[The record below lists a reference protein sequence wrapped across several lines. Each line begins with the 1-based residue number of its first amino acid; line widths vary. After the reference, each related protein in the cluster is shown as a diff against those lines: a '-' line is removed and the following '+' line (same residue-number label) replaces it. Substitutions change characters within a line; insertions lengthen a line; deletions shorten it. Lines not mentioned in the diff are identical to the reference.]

1 MEHTCPPSAGRDGR
15 GFLPNFAGLSAL
27 LALSLFLLLAPL
39 PAAAGWV
46 ERTPSNVVL
55 NLTLF
60 NLPDPSRTDPSTR
73 AELAVQREFLR
84 VAPDLLRARQAAA
97 PGRYGGLDLARLDL
111 RLHRFSGIQVEG
123 VESTLLAIAG
133 NVAPDVLYV
142 NFRQSDTYIQQGFL
156 HPMDLP
162 EDGYFSA
169 LAPEEVARRLHPKIE
184 PVVRRQ
190 GPDGATHVWALP
202 GGPPLG
208 RVVLYRRDLFD
219 AAGVPPPR
227 PDWTWADFYDAC
239 RQVADP
245 ARGIYGLGLSR
256 GKDESF
262 LWMPFLWGAGGEALA
277 FDEAENRWRAVFD
290 SPAAA
295 DALAFYVRLTTEPW
309 TDAAG
314 KPRRGYV
321 VKDTAESNLKWRR
334 GQLGMTFA
342 YIDEKLFATL
352 NPDVTGMA
360 PLPIGPAT
368 RGTEINARMMGLFAG
383 VTNPLVRDA
392 AWEYVRFQNS
402 PEADAVRVKHLVE
415 GGLGRFLHPD
425 RLRAHGYESVAAAIP
440 AEWRDCL
447 AIALADGRPEPYGRN
462 ANVIYDILTVP
473 IRRAEELAL
482 SGQLAADPEKRRAQ
496 LLELLRD
503 ARRKA
508 DADMLGLVPPREL
521 AKRRAAA
528 GALLLALAASVVLAV
543 RQMVRIFMPEKRG
556 QRTEAGGQD
565 EIQGT
570 KSSILNPESW
580 ILNTLRR
587 RWAMALLLLPAAAT
601 IVVWSYVP
609 LFRGAAMAF
618 FDYRIFGA
626 STWVFLD
633 NFANLLWDPD
643 WWRALLTSARYA
655 FLVISMTFLPPVLL
669 AILLQE
675 VPRGKILFRVI
686 FYLPAS
692 ITGLVVILLWKTFYE
707 PSEAGLIN
715 RLVMAMPAVG
725 WMLLSLAALFL
736 ALHLARRLLNHNLW
750 KPALFVLAAGLLLAA
765 APLGPLREIWG
776 HSSPEN
782 RVLFYKTI
790 PVFRMLF
797 ATLPEPVRWLDDS
810 RTALFSCVLPMLW
823 AGMGPG
829 CLIYLAALKG
839 IPDDLYEAAD
849 IDGASFTDKILFVI
863 VPTLRP
869 LLIINFVGV
878 FIAAWQAEA
887 NVLAMT
893 AGGAGTEVAG
903 LHIFYKAFIFLRLGP
918 ATAAAWVLGCLLV
931 GFTLYQLRILSRV
944 EFRANR
950 EDK

>member
-1 MEHTCPPSAGRDGR
+1 FYLKSPKIFYVIRKTRLLGIPFLILHSSFFIAPP
-15 GFLPNFAGLSAL
+15 
-27 LALSLFLLLAPL
+27 
-39 PAAAGWV
+39 PASAGWV

-84 VAPDLLRARQAAA
+84 VAPDLLRARQAAT

-184 PVVRRQ
+184 PVVRRK

-202 GGPPLG
+202 SGPPLG

-219 AAGVPPPR
+219 AAGVPPPG
-227 PDWTWADFYDAC
+227 PDWTWTDFYDAC
-239 RQVADP
+239 CKVADP

-290 SPAAA
+290 TPQAA

-321 VKDTAESNLKWRR
+321 VKDTAESSLKWRR
-334 GQLGMTFA
+334 GQLGMMFS

-360 PLPIGPAT
+360 PLPVGPAT

-383 VTNPLVRDA
+383 VTNPLIRDA
-392 AWEYVRFQNS
+392 AWEYIRFQNS

-425 RLRAHGYESVAAAIP
+425 RLRAHGYESVAATIP

-447 AIALADGRPEPYGRN
+447 TIALADGRPEPYGRN
-462 ANVIYDILTVP
+462 ANVIYDILTTP

-482 SGQLAADPEKRRAQ
+482 SGQLAADPDARRAQ
-496 LLELLRD
+496 LLDLLRD

-508 DADMLGLVPPREL
+508 DADMLGRVPPQEL
-521 AKRRAAA
+521 RVRRAAA
-528 GALLLALAASVVLAV
+528 AILLLLLAASVVLAL
-543 RQMVRIFMPEKRG
+543 RQMARIFLPGRKR
-556 QRTEAGGQD
+556 
-565 EIQGT
+565 IQNSESRIQN
-570 KSSILNPESW
+570 KNLPQIVHSSFFILNF
-580 ILNTLRR
+580 LRH

-643 WWRALLTSARYA
+643 WWRALLASARYS
-655 FLVISMTFLPPVLL
+655 FLVISMTFLPPVFL

-675 VPRGKILFRVI
+675 VPRGKILFRVV

-707 PSEAGLIN
+707 PSEAGLVN
-715 RLVMAMPAVG
+715 RIVMQIPAIG
-725 WMLLSLAALFL
+725 WGGLSLAALWVTV
-736 ALHLARRLLNHNLW
+736 HLLRRLLNHALW

-776 HSSPEN
+776 PPSPQN
-782 RVLFYKTI
+782 RVLFYKTVPI
-790 PVFRMLF
+790 FQALL

-869 LLIINFVGV
+869 LLVINFVGV
-878 FIAAWQAEA
+878 FIASWQAEA
-887 NVLAMT
+887 NILAMT

-918 ATAAAWVLGCLLV
+918 ATAAAWMLGCLLV

-950 EDK
+950 DPR